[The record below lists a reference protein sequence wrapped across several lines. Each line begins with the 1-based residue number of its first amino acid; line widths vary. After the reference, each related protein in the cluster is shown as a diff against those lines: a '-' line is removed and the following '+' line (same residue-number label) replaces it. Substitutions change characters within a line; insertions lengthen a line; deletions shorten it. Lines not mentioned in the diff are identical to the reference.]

1 MLILYSFLHHQDYP
15 CVVVVGLG
23 KKDVESNAETSEEC
37 ERIDNLRQAS
47 GGEISL
53 IINLLNLFLVP
64 IILISYSPLVLKE
77 IAVDITFC
85 GEAPLNKKKKKEKK
99 KEGNCIFC

>member
-1 MLILYSFLHHQDYP
+1 MLTLYSFLYHQDYP

-37 ERIDNLRQAS
+37 ESSGNLRQAS
-47 GGEISL
+47 GGEILL

-64 IILISYSPLVLKE
+64 IILISSSPLVSKE
-77 IAVDITFC
+77 IVVGITFC
-85 GEAPLNKKKKKEKK
+85 ADYHRWKKKRRQLH
-99 KEGNCIFC
+99 F